1 QEGDPHEHRPR
12 HPRPPSPRRQRRG
25 RHLHRPRHQLGHRV
39 RELHPDR
46 DGLGAR
52 LHRSAPRR
60 WGCRRRAL
68 RRAHRRL
75 ITPPRVGA
83 PRPGPPPRRRTAMNT
98 IHDEARETLKDYMTG
113 ALGRV
118 IAGLDALD
126 ELTAQGVGRMADRD
140 DWGALGKGVQDLL
153 VDLGVEPDDEFGEWD
168 LDDAMERVREA
179 LDPLSVTYEKG
190 EPFDVALTIGGPN
203 IYLVDF
209 GGHGWA

>member
-1 QEGDPHEHRPR
+1 
-12 HPRPPSPRRQRRG
+12 
-25 RHLHRPRHQLGHRV
+25 
-39 RELHPDR
+39 
-46 DGLGAR
+46 
-52 LHRSAPRR
+52 
-60 WGCRRRAL
+60 
-68 RRAHRRL
+68 
-75 ITPPRVGA
+75 
-83 PRPGPPPRRRTAMNT
+83 MNT

-209 GGHGWA
+209 GGHGGAQLRGAWGSGWETMTGPDVTRAVEFYLEDMRNIYGE